1 MSTPA
6 SGLTNAELSDLYR
19 RYGFLLQRRCRTLLR
34 DEAAAADAL
43 QDAFVKFLQ
52 AGAALRAAE
61 NPVAWMYRVVDRCC
75 FDQLRRAK
83 RRRSEPFD
91 ESQEAGCADVAHP
104 GVDVEARDAVLQLL
118 HQLPEPEYEVAVLA
132 YIDGVNQTEIASM
145 LGLSRPTIWKRLT
158 AVRERAARLLAG
170 AA

>member
-1 MSTPA
+1 MRVGA
-6 SGLTNAELSDLYR
+6 AALTNDDLADLYR

-43 QDAFVKFLQ
+43 QDAFVKFI
-52 AGAALRAAE
+52 GASGELRAAE

-83 RRRSEPFD
+83 HRRAEPIDDD
-91 ESQEAGCADVAHP
+91 ESLAAAHP
-104 GVDVEARDAVLQLL
+104 GVDHEARNAALRIL
-118 HQLPEPEYEVAVLA
+118 HELTESEYEVAVLA
-132 YIDGVNQTEIASM
+132 YVDGINQTEIASR

-158 AVRERAARLLAG
+158 AVREHAARVLG
-170 AA
+170 GTP